1 MSNRAPRKLRSHE
14 GVSSTFCW
22 FPGDWRIRKTRRG
35 ISRRERSGYVAA
47 RVVSG
52 LWTSW
57 TGTMS
62 ERDPESRSGDAV
74 GGGFRRFSG
83 QQNRRK
89 SRISGFF
96 RLRTTEKELLKKVIF
111 DWKNQ

>member
-1 MSNRAPRKLRSHE
+1 M
-14 GVSSTFCW
+14 
-22 FPGDWRIRKTRRG
+22 RKTRRG

-57 TGTMS
+57 TGTTS

-74 GGGFRRFSG
+74 GEGSDGFPLSKTGEKAEFPVFSDYAP
-83 QQNRRK
+83 
-89 SRISGFF
+89 
-96 RLRTTEKELLKKVIF
+96 LKKSF
-111 DWKNQ
+111 

>member
-1 MSNRAPRKLRSHE
+1 M
-14 GVSSTFCW
+14 
-22 FPGDWRIRKTRRG
+22 RKTRRG
-35 ISRRERSGYVAA
+35 ISRREQSGYVAA

-57 TGTMS
+57 TGTTS
-62 ERDPESRSGDAV
+62 ERVPESRSGDAV
-74 GGGFRRFSG
+74 GEGFRWFSA

-96 RLRTTEKELLKKVIF
+96 ILRTTEKERLKKATISI
-111 DWKNQ
+111 D